1 METMT
6 LLRKLEILT
15 WLNDN
20 DIDIMRL
27 SEMSDDELVDM
38 LKAM

>member
-15 WLNDN
+15 WLSDN
-20 DIDIMRL
+20 GIDIMKL